1 MYSVE
6 VSATS
11 ANIGS
16 GFDSLGLALSIH
28 NRVMVE
34 EYDGIE
40 ITAAPGAA
48 TDERNLIYS
57 TMKGLYMECG
67 REFKGLRLIEQ
78 PAIPSTRGLGSS
90 SACIVSALLLA
101 NEMLGSPLNDDELL
115 DMATAIEGHPDNVAP
130 ALLGG
135 FVTGVFDDKKLYYH
149 RKPISEHLCFVA
161 FVPPF
166 KLSTAKARAVLPKT
180 LPFQDAVYNI
190 GRSALAT
197 AAFCE
202 GRYDL
207 LEIATR
213 DKVQQQYRL
222 PLIRGGD
229 KMFELCPEWGAKT
242 VYISGAGPTIMA
254 VVTKDRLKDFLEHAQ
269 KGLLEYEEISDYSI
283 MRLSPSND
291 KPMVRRVD

>member
-1 MYSVE
+1 MYAIE
-6 VSATS
+6 VAGTS

-28 NRVMVE
+28 NRILAE
-34 EYDGIE
+34 EFDGIE

-48 TDERNLIYS
+48 TNEKNLIYS
-57 TMKGLYMECG
+57 TVKKLFDECG
-67 REFKGLRLIEQ
+67 KPFNGLRIIEQ
-78 PAIPSTRGLGSS
+78 PSIPSTRGLGSS

-101 NEMLGSPLNDDELL
+101 NEMMGRPLTDSELL
-115 DMATAIEGHPDNVAP
+115 DHATAIEGHPDNVAP

-135 FVTGVFDDKKLYYH
+135 FVTGVFEDGKLYYH

-166 KLSTAKARAVLPKT
+166 KLATVKARQVLPET
-180 LPFQDAVYNI
+180 LPFKDAVYNI

-207 LEIATR
+207 LEVATR

-229 KMFELCPEWGAKT
+229 KIFELCPTWGAKT

-254 VVTKDRLKDFLEHAQ
+254 VVTADHLKDFLDLAEEGIKKHPETAD
-269 KGLLEYEEISDYSI
+269 YEI

-291 KPMVRRVD
+291 KPKVRRID

>member
-1 MYSVE
+1 MYAVE

-16 GFDSLGLALSIH
+16 GFDSLGLSLSIH
-28 NRVMVE
+28 NRIMAE

-48 TDERNLIYS
+48 KDERNLIFS
-57 TMKGLYMECG
+57 TIKGLYEECG
-67 REFKGLRLIEQ
+67 KPLKGLRIIEQ

-101 NEMLGSPLNDDELL
+101 NEMLSHPLSDDELL
-115 DMATAIEGHPDNVAP
+115 NMATDIEGHPDNVAP

-135 FVTGVFDDKKLYYH
+135 FVTGVFDGGKLYYH

-180 LPFQDAVYNI
+180 LPFSDAVYNI

-222 PLIRGGD
+222 PLIRGG
-229 KMFELCPEWGAKT
+229 KLMFDLCPEWGAKT

-254 VVTKDRLKDFLEHAQ
+254 VVTKDNLKEFLEHAQ
-269 KGLLEYEEISDYSI
+269 EGLAKHKEVKDYSI
-283 MRLSPSND
+283 MRLSPCND
-291 KPMVRRVD
+291 KPRVRRID

>member
-6 VSATS
+6 VAATS

-28 NRVMVE
+28 NRIMAE
-34 EYDGIE
+34 EFDGIE
-40 ITAAPGAA
+40 ITAAPGASKSE
-48 TDERNLIYS
+48 DNLIYS
-57 TMKGLYMECG
+57 TVKSLYELCG
-67 REFKGLRLIEQ
+67 RQFKGLRIIEQ

-101 NEMLGSPLNDDELL
+101 NEMMGHPLSDSELL
-115 DMATAIEGHPDNVAP
+115 NHATELEGHPDNVAP

-135 FVTGVFDDKKLYYH
+135 FVTGVFDEGVLHYH

-166 KLSTAKARAVLPKT
+166 KLPTVKAREVLPKT
-180 LPFQDAVYNI
+180 LPFADAVYNI

-213 DKVQQQYRL
+213 DRVQQQYRL

-229 KMFELCPEWGAKT
+229 KIFELCPSWGART

-254 VVTKDRLKDFLEHAQ
+254 VVTADHLKTFLELAENGI
-269 KGLLEYEEISDYSI
+269 KENPEISDYDI

-291 KPMVRRVD
+291 KPRVRRID